1 MLYFILNISVVVE
14 EAAQVLE
21 PHIVASLTSV
31 CQHLIMIGDHQQLRP
46 SCNVHLLSSKF
57 RMDVSLFER
66 LVGLGLPVV
75 TLQVQHRMRDD
86 VARLIVPSVYR
97 QLLNH
102 PSTDQ
107 YPPIPSMGGRN
118 VFFLDHRGKEQREV
132 GGSSFFN
139 SFEAEFALRF
149 SLFLH
154 DQGIR
159 QENITILVA
168 YAAQKRFV
176 EELRREKFRLLDCI
190 HVTTI
195 DNYQGKSFL
204 FSFL

>member
-1 MLYFILNISVVVE
+1 ME

-21 PHIVASLTSV
+21 PHIVASLTSG

-46 SCNVHLLSSKF
+46 SCNVHLLSTKF

-66 LVGLGLPVV
+66 LIGLGLPVV

-118 VFFLDHRGKEQREV
+118 VFFLDHRGKEEREV
-132 GGSSFFN
+132 GGSSYFN
-139 SFEAEFALRF
+139 PFEAKFALHL
-149 SLFLH
+149 SLFLF
-154 DQGIR
+154 DQGIL
-159 QENITILVA
+159 QEKISL
-168 YAAQKRFV
+168 
-176 EELRREKFRLLDCI
+176 CP
-190 HVTTI
+190 
-195 DNYQGKSFL
+195 
-204 FSFL
+204 